1 MSNREIILHLALL
14 LGLVALGV
22 ALYSFQK
29 GPTVVPQLIAEL
41 QGNNVRNRESAIRRL
56 EELGPAARAAAP
68 TLLAIARDLR
78 SGSAGNAAAALRWID
93 LDAAQDAMQ
102 SALQALQ
109 TADTNGKRSAAEILG
124 NLGLLAKPA
133 VPALIAATRDA
144 DGLLRDR
151 SLSALGYIGV
161 PAAEIVPLLAAAL
174 SDPSDHVRHAA
185 MAAISFGLPSG
196 AARSIIPALRRL
208 EDDPAPAVKQLAQ
221 FTRSKLERTNSQ
233 AELATTVHA
242 LKHGDARHREYTL
255 QQLAKRGPAAADSLF
270 EVTAQLAHESALI
283 RYLAVQTIAEMGPA
297 ARTAADALRARRE
310 DPEPLI
316 RKSAEAALAA
326 LGEK

>member
-1 MSNREIILHLALL
+1 MSYREIALHLALL
-14 LGLVALGV
+14 LGLVVLGIV
-22 ALYSFQK
+22 LYSFQK

-41 QGNNVRNRESAIRRL
+41 QGDNVRHRESAIRRL
-56 EELGPAARAAAP
+56 EDLGPAARAAAP
-68 TLLAIARDLR
+68 TLLAIARDLH
-78 SGSAGNAAAALRWID
+78 SGSASSAAAALRWID
-93 LDAAQDAMQ
+93 LDAAQEAMQ

-109 TADTNGKRSAAEILG
+109 TADMNGKRRAAEILG

-133 VPALIAATRDA
+133 VPALMAATHDA

-161 PAAEIVPLLAAAL
+161 PSAEIVPLLAAAL
-174 SDPSDHVRHAA
+174 SDPADHVRHAA
-185 MAAISFGLPSG
+185 MAAISFGLPS
-196 AARSIIPALRRL
+196 AAALLVIPALQRL
-208 EDDPAPAVKQLAQ
+208 EDDPTPAVRQLAH
-221 FTRSKLERTNSQ
+221 FTRERLERANLDV
-233 AELATTVHA
+233 ELKVAAHS
-242 LKHGDARHREYTL
+242 LKRDVRDREYTL
-255 QQLAKRGPAAADSLF
+255 QRLAKLGPAGAGALP
-270 EVTAQLAHESALI
+270 EVTAQLTHESALI

-297 ARTAADALRARRE
+297 ARASADALRARRE